1 MNIKTKSLKSGS
13 ENSVIIIIL
22 ASLLIIVLAIVGVYV
37 AKDNQ
42 GVATFDGG
50 KVTKAEYKIYYQMFS
65 SYLQYYGYD
74 QNEIPNEI
82 AIKAATDKM
91 ILEDAKAAGVTL
103 TDENKA
109 EVDSIFEDESYIE
122 YFKSYGFDIDELRKI
137 YYNDYII
144 QDYIQKL
151 ADEASADD
159 VANYIKSQA
168 DEGEEVDMNEYDTSH
183 ILFSFTKE
191 DNTTMSDEEKA
202 TLKTEAEAVLARA
215 LNGEDFAT
223 LAQENSDDSTASNGG
238 QYKMYMDGNTV
249 EEYSNAVKSMKV
261 GEVYP
266 QLVESSYGY
275 HIIKLNGIAENG
287 RVNNSTE
294 RTAYANSLFT
304 NIDETKNLSINEDLL
319 KKFVM
324 EIDPDAYATDEET
337 DSTTTTDGTSDV
349 VDVTTEEST
358 DTSTDTTTEQ

>member
-42 GVATFDGG
+42 GIATFDGG

-103 TDENKA
+103 TEENKA

-122 YFKSYGFDIDELRKI
+122 YFKSYGFDIDDLREI

-168 DEGEEVDMNEYDTSH
+168 SEGEEVDMNEYDTSH

-249 EEYSNAVKSMKV
+249 EEYSNAKV
-261 GEVYP
+261 SEEQIVCALEKFVGKIEQIPPAYSAVHYNGKRLYELAREGKIP
-266 QLVESSYGY
+266 EDIPKRTVFIS
-275 HIIKLNGIAENG
+275 KLNSPYPKIC
-287 RVNNSTE
+287 T
-294 RTAYANSLFT
+294 
-304 NIDETKNLSINEDLL
+304 ICLL
-319 KKFVM
+319 
-324 EIDPDAYATDEET
+324 
-337 DSTTTTDGTSDV
+337 
-349 VDVTTEEST
+349 
-358 DTSTDTTTEQ
+358 

>member
-74 QNEIPNEI
+74 QNDIPNEI
-82 AIKAATDKM
+82 ALKAATDKM

-151 ADEASADD
+151 ADEASSDD

-191 DNTTMSDEEKA
+191 DNTTMNDEEKA
-202 TLKTEAEAVLARA
+202 TLRTEAEAVLARA
-215 LNGEDFAT
+215 LSGEDFAT

-249 EEYSNAVKSMKV
+249 EEYSNAVKEMQV

-275 HIIKLNGIAENG
+275 HIIKLNAKTENG

-304 NIDETKNLSINEDLL
+304 DIDQTKNLYINKELL
-319 KKFVM
+319 KSFVM
-324 EIDPDAYATDEET
+324 EIDPDAYATEEET
-337 DSTTTTDGTSDV
+337 DTTTDDTSTNTD
-349 VDVTTEEST
+349 TT